1 LCPILIFCHTPTKI
15 ARTPKIRTIAA
26 TSNTV
31 GILLE
36 TLSTP
41 AVKLAE
47 RFPAESFSEPV
58 SNPAPVKV
66 ETITK
71 AIITPITNEATPNT
85 RLVIKPPVCAFI
97 KHINNLLSL
106 SSHPDLFL
114 LKS

>member
-1 LCPILIFCHTPTKI
+1 MLPLPILIFCHTPTRI
-15 ARTPKIRTIAA
+15 ANTPSINTIAA

-41 AVKLAE
+41 AVKLSANLLE
-47 RFPAESFSEPV
+47 ALASSLPEV

-85 RLVIKPPVCAFI
+85 RLVIKPPVCAQFSFSAI
-97 KHINNLLSL
+97 L
-106 SSHPDLFL
+106 L
-114 LKS
+114 LK